1 MNNKDKTVYISILLG
16 YNIIK
21 VLFIGG
27 SSMEKINEKNNLY
40 DQFLKYSY
48 ADLKE
53 LFKKAKTKE
62 EQDFYIALSEI
73 VLQKEQEKVI
83 GRN

>member
-1 MNNKDKTVYISILLG
+1 
-16 YNIIK
+16 
-21 VLFIGG
+21 
-27 SSMEKINEKNNLY
+27 MEKIDENNNLY

-48 ADLKE
+48 SDLKE

-73 VLQKEQEKVI
+73 VLQKEQERVI
-83 GRN
+83 GKN

>member
-1 MNNKDKTVYISILLG
+1 
-16 YNIIK
+16 
-21 VLFIGG
+21 
-27 SSMEKINEKNNLY
+27 MEKVNENSNLY

-73 VLQKEQEKVI
+73 VLQKEQERVI
-83 GRN
+83 GKNYYLK

>member
-1 MNNKDKTVYISILLG
+1 
-16 YNIIK
+16 
-21 VLFIGG
+21 
-27 SSMEKINEKNNLY
+27 MEKINEQNNLY
-40 DQFLKYSY
+40 NQFLKYSY

-73 VLQKEQEKVI
+73 VLQKEQERVI
-83 GRN
+83 GKN

>member
-1 MNNKDKTVYISILLG
+1 
-16 YNIIK
+16 
-21 VLFIGG
+21 
-27 SSMEKINEKNNLY
+27 MEKINENSNLY

-73 VLQKEQEKVI
+73 VLQKEQERVI
-83 GRN
+83 GKNYYLK

>member
-1 MNNKDKTVYISILLG
+1 
-16 YNIIK
+16 
-21 VLFIGG
+21 
-27 SSMEKINEKNNLY
+27 MEKINEKNNLY

-53 LFKKAKTKE
+53 LFKRAKTKE

-73 VLQKEQEKVI
+73 VLQKEQERVI
-83 GRN
+83 GKN

>member
-1 MNNKDKTVYISILLG
+1 
-16 YNIIK
+16 
-21 VLFIGG
+21 
-27 SSMEKINEKNNLY
+27 MEKMNEKNNLY

-48 ADLKE
+48 VDLKE

-73 VLQKEQEKVI
+73 VLQKEQERVI
-83 GRN
+83 GKN